1 MKILVSEYFSG
12 GALSRSS
19 LTTHLL
25 VEGYAMAYFLAIDF
39 FASKIDVTLTLDY
52 RLSPSHT
59 ELGLKIAKITPNEGY
74 MKKIVEL
81 ASHFDYTVII
91 APSQSNTLAK
101 ILTILEDRGISL
113 INSKSATVSKVANKY
128 YVYKVL
134 KIKNINVPLSEVAQS
149 NDIDCIRKIAK
160 DLGFPVVIKPIC
172 SDGSEDVFLIRTR
185 NHLSTV
191 LGHIK
196 NLPNREILIQ
206 EFVSGIPA
214 SLSLLVNESGK
225 TVVMSINKQNILI
238 DPTSGKMTYIG
249 GHTPLCY
256 VNDEIKKLANLIV
269 ESFSGLKGYVGI
281 DVIINRD
288 GIYVIEINPR
298 LTTSYVGLR
307 RVLNENVGLQLVR
320 FATDSNFNPA
330 INYKNEICA
339 FRVLRSTRKLQLTKK
354 LLNIV
359 DQETLSIPP
368 VVGLT
373 VQKGDPVGL
382 VMVSESSLH
391 RAYTKIYRIKRD
403 LQRLGG

>member
-1 MKILVSEYFSG
+1 MKILVSEYFSS

-25 VEGYAMAYFLAIDF
+25 VEGYAMAYFLAIDL

-59 ELGLKIAKITPNEGY
+59 ELGLKIVKITPNEDY
-74 MKKIVEL
+74 MKKIIEL
-81 ASHFDYTVII
+81 ANHFDYTVII
-91 APSQSNTLAK
+91 APSQNNILAK

-134 KIKNINVPLSEVAQS
+134 KTKNINVPLSEVAQS
-149 NDIDCIRKIAK
+149 NDINRIRKIAK

-185 NHLSTV
+185 NHLSSV
-191 LGHIK
+191 LDHIK

-206 EFVSGIPA
+206 EFVCGIPA
-214 SLSLLVNESGK
+214 SLSLLVNKSGK

-238 DPTSGKMTYIG
+238 DSTSGKMTYIG
-249 GHTPLCY
+249 GHTPVCY

-269 ESFSGLKGYVGI
+269 KSFSGLKGYVGI
-281 DVIINRD
+281 DIIINRD
-288 GIYVIEINPR
+288 GIYVIEVNPR

-320 FATDSNFNPA
+320 FVADSNFKPA

-339 FRVLRSTRKLQLTKK
+339 FRVLRSTRRLQLTRK

-359 DQETLSIPP
+359 DQETLLIPP